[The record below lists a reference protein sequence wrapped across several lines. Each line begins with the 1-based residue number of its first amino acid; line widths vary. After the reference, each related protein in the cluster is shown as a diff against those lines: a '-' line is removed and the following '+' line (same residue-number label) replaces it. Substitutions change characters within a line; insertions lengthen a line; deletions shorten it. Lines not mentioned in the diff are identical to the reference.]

1 MRLAHDAEAVQINL
15 VVMPRRTSGGFGC
28 EIRHEDW
35 RIRSHQTATLQESL
49 TIGRDPGKKGLVIG
63 PSDPYI
69 SSRAI
74 QLVRRPDGVEIR
86 NTSSHAEIDV
96 QQSSALRHIFPG
108 EGIVMISSFVI
119 FVPSKDFT
127 YQVRVTIEGLE
138 ATEQHLGATRSLLSQ
153 KVVVSEERLPALAGL
168 CASFLFPGR
177 FGTAPLKASQIAA
190 ILTTRGHPVTAKAVK
205 HKIQRTK
212 DQVEQ
217 VTGNYVDDRE
227 GLAQF
232 LIRNRIVTAEHVKQ
246 YLIGDV
252 SGDES

>member
-1 MRLAHDAEAVQINL
+1 VNSR
-15 VVMPRRTSGGFGC
+15 
-28 EIRHEDW
+28 
-35 RIRSHQTATLQESL
+35 QTAKLQKSM
-49 TIGRDPGKKGLVIG
+49 TIGRDPGKSGLVIG

-69 SSRAI
+69 SSQAV

-86 NTSSHAEIDV
+86 NTSSHTEVDV

-119 FVPSKDFT
+119 YVPSKDFT
-127 YQVRVTIEGLE
+127 YQVRVTIEGLDV
-138 ATEQHLGATRSLLSQ
+138 TGQRSGATRSLQSK

-232 LIRNRIVTAEHVKQ
+232 LIRNRIVTAEHVRQ

-252 SGDES
+252 FGGES

>member
-1 MRLAHDAEAVQINL
+1 
-15 VVMPRRTSGGFGC
+15 MPRQTSADFNC
-28 EIRHEDW
+28 EVIHEDW
-35 RIRSHQTATLQESL
+35 RVKSRQAAILQKSL
-49 TIGRDPGKKGLVIG
+49 IIGRDPGKGGLVVG
-63 PSDPYI
+63 PSDQYI
-69 SSRAI
+69 SSKAI

-86 NTSSHAEIDV
+86 NTSSHAEVNV

-119 FVPSKDFT
+119 FLPSKDFT
-127 YQVRVTIEGLE
+127 YQVRVTIEGLG
-138 ATEQHLGATRSLLSQ
+138 ATEQHVGATRNLISQ
-153 KVVVSEERLPALAGL
+153 KIVVSEERLPALAGL
-168 CASFLFPGR
+168 CASFLYPGR
-177 FGTAPLKASQIAA
+177 FGTSPLKASQIAA
-190 ILTTRGHPVTAKAVK
+190 ILTTRGHSVTAKAVK

-217 VTGNYVDDRE
+217 ATGNYVDDRE

-252 SGDES
+252 SGDERL